1 MSFVVIPEGP
11 DEIVNCLLGGGGA
24 FLENVLSKTTTE
36 QIKFCLLN
44 TSWFILVQSLYLKKI
59 LCLIN
64 QMQFTMFKDSNLIS
78 RIN

>member
-11 DEIVNCLLGGGGA
+11 DEIVNCLLGGGGGA

-44 TSWFILVQSLYLKKI
+44 TSWFILVQ
-59 LCLIN
+59 
-64 QMQFTMFKDSNLIS
+64 
-78 RIN
+78 